1 MGLAFPGKRVGAGMA
16 FGRRAFITLA
26 GGVLMARPQAAAAQ
40 PRTPRRI
47 ALVHSGIPADKL
59 TETGGTFWVRRF
71 HEELRALGY
80 REGGNLVIERFSAEG
95 DARRFAAVAADIAS
109 RKPDIIISNSNPLL
123 KVLMETA
130 PTTPIVGIM
139 GNPVAAGLV
148 SNIARPGGT
157 LTGVSIDA
165 GPGIAA
171 KRVQILKEAVPGAA
185 KIAYLLNSLAEEQR
199 SGVSL
204 PTRMLAEVNEATLRR
219 AFADMTDEKVDA
231 ALVSEDGSFLA
242 RRALIVEL
250 AVQHRIPAIYAYRE
264 YAEAGGL
271 LSYGPELSDLAKRM
285 ANDVQQILGGT
296 KPGDIPIYLPTKYEL
311 VLNLKTAKALD
322 LTIPQSVLAQADE
335 VIE

>member
-1 MGLAFPGKRVGAGMA
+1 MA
-16 FGRRAFITLA
+16 FGRRGFIKLT
-26 GGVLMARPQAAAAQ
+26 GGAILAQ
-40 PRTPRRI
+40 PFAASAQQPRPPRRI
-47 ALVHSGIPADKL
+47 ALVHSGIAAEKL
-59 TETGGTFWVRRF
+59 TETGGTFWIRRF

-95 DARRFAAVAADIAS
+95 ASSRFAALATDIAG
-109 RKPDIIISNSNPLL
+109 RKPEVIISNSNPLI
-123 KVLMETA
+123 KALMEAA
-130 PTTPIVGIM
+130 PTTPVVGIM
-139 GNPVAAGLV
+139 GNPVAAGLAPD
-148 SNIARPGGT
+148 IARPGGT
-157 LTGVSIDA
+157 LTGVSIDG

-171 KRVQILKEAVPGAA
+171 KRLQILKEAMPGAIR
-185 KIAYLLNSLAEEQR
+185 IAFLLNSRAELQR

-204 PTRMLAEVNEATLRR
+204 MTRMLDEVNEATLRR
-219 AFADMTDEKVDA
+219 VFAEMTDEKIDA

-271 LSYGPELSDLAKRM
+271 LSYGPELGDLARRM
-285 ANDVQQILGGT
+285 ANDVHQILGGA

-311 VLNLKTAKALD
+311 VLNLKAAKALD